1 MLRRHKYNIVK
12 KKLIFSWPPYYFK
25 MDSLCDVKRKA
36 LKTILLV
43 LCMDEED
50 ENQPPAKKARNA
62 WVSPWVNKRKTDGC
76 YQKLLKE
83 LQSVDEQKHL
93 YRNFFRMDEGN
104 FNELLNLVA
113 PIIAKE
119 DTVMRKSIPA
129 AERLALTLR
138 FLATGDSFR
147 SLAFLFR
154 VPHNTIST
162 IVPEVCNALY
172 TVLKGI
178 YMKV

>member
-1 MLRRHKYNIVK
+1 
-12 KKLIFSWPPYYFK
+12 
-25 MDSLCDVKRKA
+25 MDSWYTVKREA

-43 LCMDEED
+43 LCMDEE
-50 ENQPPAKKARNA
+50 EQNQSPAKKARNA
-62 WVSPWVNKRKTDGC
+62 WVSPWVNKRETDGC
-76 YQKLLKE
+76 CQKLLKE
-83 LQSVDEQKHL
+83 FQSVDEQKHL
-93 YRNFFRMDEGN
+93 YRNFFRMDEAN
-104 FNELLNLVA
+104 FNELLDLVA
-113 PIIAKE
+113 PTITKE

-162 IVPEVCNALY
+162 IVPEVCNAIY
-172 TVLKGI
+172 SALKNI
-178 YMKV
+178 YMKVISIWPYGY

>member
-1 MLRRHKYNIVK
+1 M
-12 KKLIFSWPPYYFK
+12 
-25 MDSLCDVKRKA
+25 
-36 LKTILLV
+36 
-43 LCMDEED
+43 
-50 ENQPPAKKARNA
+50 
-62 WVSPWVNKRKTDGC
+62 
-76 YQKLLKE
+76 
-83 LQSVDEQKHL
+83 DEQKLL
-93 YRNFFRMDEGN
+93 YRNFFRMDDGN

-172 TVLKGI
+172 TELKGI